1 MSQVDIAKHLGVSTA
16 TISRMLQRARREG
29 IVRIEIPDLVA
40 VDELG
45 HALVRALG
53 LKAAAVVE
61 TSSASALA
69 TLAGPVGE
77 ILGRAGLRSGSV
89 LAIGW
94 GRAIRGILDAGLPPV
109 PGVLVV
115 PATGGMQQQ
124 QPHFQVNE
132 FVRLAAEQL
141 GGTPH
146 FIHAPYLPSAAT
158 RDAFL
163 ADPSITESVAL
174 WDRIDVGLVGIGLP
188 HARNSPEASAAT
200 LDEQALFSAVGD
212 VIRHYVDAEG
222 RLVDWD
228 GEGRMIAASP
238 DQLRRAPLVIGAAIG
253 VEKTDAILGAVRAGF
268 VSALVTDVRTADALL
283 ARL

>member
-1 MSQVDIAKHLGVSTA
+1 M
-16 TISRMLQRARREG
+16 
-29 IVRIEIPDLVA
+29 
-40 VDELG
+40 
-45 HALVRALG
+45 
-53 LKAAAVVE
+53 
-61 TSSASALA
+61 
-69 TLAGPVGE
+69 GE

-163 ADPSITESVAL
+163 ADPSIAESVAL
-174 WDRIDVGLVGIGLP
+174 WDRIDVAPRRHRPAAREELAGGQRR
-188 HARNSPEASAAT
+188 HAGRAG
-200 LDEQALFSAVGD
+200 AVQRRRR
-212 VIRHYVDAEG
+212 RHPPLLRCRG
-222 RLVDWD
+222 PPVDWD

-253 VEKTDAILGAVRAGF
+253 VEKADAILGAVRAGF